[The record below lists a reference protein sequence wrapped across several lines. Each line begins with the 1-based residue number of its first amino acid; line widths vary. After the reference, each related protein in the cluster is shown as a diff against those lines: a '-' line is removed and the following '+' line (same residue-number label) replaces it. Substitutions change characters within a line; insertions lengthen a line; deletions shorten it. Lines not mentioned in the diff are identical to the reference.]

1 MSRKDQDQ
9 KQRHY
14 LSLRKIEDMNKELY
28 TIELS
33 DYESNKME
41 ISQISLSH
49 YVNSEGQ
56 DVILYKN
63 TNHIADFKVEYPKV
77 LINRNNEWSKIEMD
91 FDDQKKIYDPLFDRN
106 IKELELKSKIN
117 IQDEIL
123 DGRFVDVYDAISLH
137 TVEKT

>member
-1 MSRKDQDQ
+1 
-9 KQRHY
+9 
-14 LSLRKIEDMNKELY
+14 MNKELY